1 MSADRSPATPNVKVP
16 RATPISRSS
25 SETCVADNVECS
37 RMTVA
42 VRIRPLLVKEL
53 PLDVSSFE
61 ISPDGKEL
69 VVYDNL
75 KKFTFKLDHCLD
87 KDTSQSSVFST
98 IAQPLL
104 DAAFNGYNVCL
115 FAYGQTGSGKSYRY
129 FIFLLSI

>member
-1 MSADRSPATPNVKVP
+1 MAS
-16 RATPISRSS
+16 PISRSS
-25 SETCVADNVECS
+25 SENCVSDNIECS

-42 VRIRPLLVKEL
+42 VRIRPLLVREL
-53 PLDVSSFE
+53 HLDVSSIE

-69 VVYDNL
+69 VVNDNL

-87 KDTSQSSVFST
+87 KSTSQSSVFTT

-129 FIFLLSI
+129 IFESIS